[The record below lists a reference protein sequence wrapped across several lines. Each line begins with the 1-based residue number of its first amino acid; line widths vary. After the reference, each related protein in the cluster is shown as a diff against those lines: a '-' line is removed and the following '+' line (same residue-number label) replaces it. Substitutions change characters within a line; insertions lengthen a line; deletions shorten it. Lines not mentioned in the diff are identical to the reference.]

1 MLNII
6 NEIPKELIDCHI
18 KDIGSI
24 LSGPTLLHIKG
35 AKSNPLM
42 ISTLLHGNETTSFY
56 VLQKLLADFIKES
69 PKRDVIIFIGNVEAA
84 SLGLRQIKDQVD
96 FNRIW
101 RKGDSLEHKMAK
113 QILQYVTSKDPFANI
128 DIHNNTGN
136 NPFYACINKIESS
149 FLQLAS
155 LFSKRVVYFTEPSE
169 VESMAFSYFCPSL
182 TIEAGKSG
190 HPDSVDEVYRFI
202 KKVLTLDSIE
212 LDSTSKGLA
221 VYHTVARLM
230 VNVDAK
236 LQFKETLDDCDIA
249 LVSDIETLNFQTVD
263 PGFEFAK
270 VKNLGDIKVVD
281 NNNNDITDIF
291 FRNHNNTFISTQAF
305 IPSMLTKDIDII
317 KSDCLGYI
325 MEKIL
330 SV

>member
-6 NEIPKELIDCHI
+6 NEIPKALLDCELCEIATV
-18 KDIGSI
+18 
-24 LSGPTLLHIKG
+24 LNGPTLIHIKG
-35 AKSNPLM
+35 QESTPLM

-56 VLQKLLADFIKES
+56 VLQKLLKDFIKEM
-69 PKRDVIIFIGNVEAA
+69 PKRDVIIFVGNVEAA
-84 SLGLRQIKDQVD
+84 SVGLRQIKNQKD

-101 RKGDSLEHKMAK
+101 KKGESLENIMAM
-113 QILQYVTSKDPFANI
+113 QIVDYVSSRAPFANI
-128 DIHNNTGN
+128 DIHNNSGN

-155 LFSKRVVYFTEPSE
+155 LFSKKVVYFTEPSE
-169 VESMAFSYFCPSL
+169 VESMAFSQFCPSL

-190 HPDSVDEVYRFI
+190 HPDSVLEVYNFI
-202 KKVLTLDSIE
+202 KKVLTLDNIE
-212 LDSTSKGLA
+212 LDATSKGLS
-221 VYHTVARLM
+221 VYHTVARLK
-230 VNVDAK
+230 VK
-236 LQFKETLDDCDIA
+236 KESTILFHNSLDSCDISF
-249 LVSDIETLNFQTVD
+249 VPDIEKLNFQTVN

-270 VKNLGDIKVVD
+270 VSDPEDIKVMD

-291 FRNHNNTFISTQAF
+291 FRVQNKSLITTQAF
-305 IPSMLTKDIDII
+305 IPSMLTKDEEII
-317 KSDCLGYI
+317 KTDCLGYI

>member
-1 MLNII
+1 M
-6 NEIPKELIDCHI
+6 
-18 KDIGSI
+18 
-24 LSGPTLLHIKG
+24 
-35 AKSNPLM
+35 
-42 ISTLLHGNETTSFY
+42 
-56 VLQKLLADFIKES
+56 
-69 PKRDVIIFIGNVEAA
+69 IIFIGNVKAA
-84 SLGLRQIKDQVD
+84 SLGLRQIKNQKD

-101 RKGDSLEHKMAK
+101 KKGDSLENKMAM
-113 QILQYVTSKDPFANI
+113 QIVDYVSSRGPFANI
-128 DIHNNTGN
+128 DIHNNSGN

-169 VESMAFSYFCPSL
+169 VESMAFSNFCPSL

-190 HPDSVDEVYRFI
+190 HPDSVEEVYTFI
-202 KKVLTLDSIE
+202 KKLLTLDSIE

-230 VNVDAK
+230 VN
-236 LQFKETLDDCDIA
+236 KESKIHFNNSLDSCDI
-249 LVSDIETLNFQTVD
+249 SFIPEIETLNFQTVI

-270 VKNLGDIKVVD
+270 ISNPKDIVVID
-281 NNNNDITDIF
+281 NNNNDITEIF
-291 FRNHNNTFISTQAF
+291 FRVQNNTLVTTQAF
-305 IPSMLTKDIDII
+305 IPSMLTKNEEII
-317 KSDCLGYI
+317 KTDCLGYI